1 MAGEDEGQHTG
12 VDDWKAKYEAMRE
25 HMREWEK
32 KAKANQE
39 AADKLKQLE
48 EDGKSEVEKANEV
61 E

>member
-12 VDDWKAKYEAMRE
+12 GDDWKAKYEAMRE